1 MPALSSLFSPCPLDG
16 LDPTSEPQLAAAF
29 ERRLRAHCDS
39 PPQGD
44 DVTPAV
50 DEPGPR
56 GRRGRWPAHSP
67 GAPRERRRP
76 CSMASSAPFGTRA
89 AGRAPFF
96 DFRVADGKIVSI
108 EIVADPARL
117 GELELEVL
125 SWISQAPPR
134 MRVRPTSSYSL
145 QSRASGLRSHLR
157 GGP

>member
-1 MPALSSLFSPCPLDG
+1 
-16 LDPTSEPQLAAAF
+16 
-29 ERRLRAHCDS
+29 
-39 PPQGD
+39 
-44 DVTPAV
+44 
-50 DEPGPR
+50 
-56 GRRGRWPAHSP
+56 
-67 GAPRERRRP
+67 
-76 CSMASSAPFGTRA
+76 MASSAPFGTRA

-145 QSRASGLRSHLR
+145 RAVQAGWARTCEVDHEVDRGCFGMQTVLWTGRWSRGLGPTSREINGQLAEAWRSRTSMSFFTRCRGSGLSMSNRSAPEEV
-157 GGP
+157 G

>member
-1 MPALSSLFSPCPLDG
+1 MARKMPALSSLFSPCPLDG

-39 PPQGD
+39 PAQGD

-89 AGRAPFF
+89 AGPAPFF
-96 DFRVADGKIVSI
+96 HFRVAHGNIVTI
-108 EIVADPARL
+108 QILADP
-117 GELELEVL
+117 
-125 SWISQAPPR
+125 PR
-134 MRVRPTSSYSL
+134 
-145 QSRASGLRSHLR
+145 
-157 GGP
+157 